1 MARYIKQHD
10 RHFLPWGKYT
20 GQKSR
25 SIKDICSGIAAF
37 PLDLP
42 RSNVMNSTMS
52 TARLTI
58 NLHALASN
66 WRALNAKTDVETGA
80 VVKADAY
87 GLGTGPV
94 SATLAEEG
102 VRKFFVAVAEEG
114 AAVRK
119 AIGPGPMVAVFSGHM
134 EGDTDLLRD
143 HDLTPLIN
151 SPEQFVRHHQAMP
164 DHAFGIQLDSGMNRL
179 GLEPTDW
186 AELRPK
192 AEPLKP
198 VVVMSHLAC
207 ADEPDHPMN
216 QQQLKTFRAMTDG
229 VTAPRSLAATGG
241 ILLGPEFHFD
251 FCRPGVGLY
260 GGMPFADAK
269 PVVTVDLPVIQVRAV
284 EVGETV
290 GYGNTWV
297 ARRPSRIATVAA
309 GYADGL
315 HRAIGGG
322 IDTFA
327 GDQPCPVVGRIS
339 MDLITVDVTDL
350 PQDPERLRILNGH
363 QTVDDLAEAAGTIG
377 YEILTSLGARYS
389 RGYVE

>member
-1 MARYIKQHD
+1 
-10 RHFLPWGKYT
+10 
-20 GQKSR
+20 
-25 SIKDICSGIAAF
+25 
-37 PLDLP
+37 
-42 RSNVMNSTMS
+42 MNSSMS

-66 WRALNAKTDVETGA
+66 WRALDTKTNVETGA

-87 GLGTGPV
+87 GLGAGPV
-94 SATLAEEG
+94 SDTLAEEG

-114 AAVRK
+114 AAVRE
-119 AIGPGPMVAVFSGHM
+119 AVGPGPMIGVFSGHM
-134 EGDTDLLRD
+134 EGDTELLRGN
-143 HDLTPLIN
+143 DLTPLLN
-151 SPEQFVRHHQAMP
+151 SPEQFLRHEQSLPSHS
-164 DHAFGIQLDSGMNRL
+164 FGIQLDSGMNRL
-179 GLEPTDW
+179 GFEPSDW
-186 AELRPK
+186 AELRTRV
-192 AEPLKP
+192 EDLNP

-207 ADEPDHPMN
+207 SDEPDHPMN
-216 QQQLKTFRAMTDG
+216 RQQLKTFRDMTDG
-229 VTAPRSLAATGG
+229 VSAQRSLAATGG
-241 ILLGPEFHFD
+241 LLLGPEFHFD

-260 GGMPFADAK
+260 GGLPFADAK
-269 PVVTVDLPVIQVRAV
+269 PVVTVDLPVIQVRELA
-284 EVGETV
+284 EGETV
-290 GYGNTWV
+290 GYGNSWT

-322 IDTFA
+322 IDAFA
-327 GDQPCPVVGRIS
+327 GGQPCPVVGRIS

-350 PQDPERLRILNGH
+350 PEDPERMRILNGH

>member
-1 MARYIKQHD
+1 
-10 RHFLPWGKYT
+10 
-20 GQKSR
+20 
-25 SIKDICSGIAAF
+25 
-37 PLDLP
+37 
-42 RSNVMNSTMS
+42 MNSTMS

-66 WRALNAKTDVETGA
+66 WQALNAKTDVETGA

-87 GLGTGPV
+87 GLGVGPV

-102 VRKFFVAVAEEG
+102 VRKFFVAAAEEG
-114 AAVRK
+114 VAVRQ
-119 AIGPGPMVAVFSGHM
+119 AVGPGPMIGVFSGHM

-151 SPEQFVRHHQAMP
+151 SPEQFVRHQQALP

-179 GLEPTDW
+179 GWEPADW
-186 AELRPK
+186 AELRHK
-192 AEPLKP
+192 VEALKP

-207 ADEPDHPMN
+207 SEEPDHPMN
-216 QQQLKTFRAMTDG
+216 RQQLKTFRELTDG
-229 VTAPRSLAATGG
+229 IDAPRSLAATGG
-241 ILLGPEFHFD
+241 MLLPPEFHFD
-251 FCRPGVGLY
+251 FCRPGIGLY
-260 GGMPFADAK
+260 GGLPFADAK
-269 PVVTVDLPVIQVRAV
+269 PVVTVDLPVIQVRPV
-284 EVGETV
+284 EVGESV
-290 GYGNTWV
+290 GYGNSWI

-322 IDTFA
+322 IDVFA
-327 GDQPCPVVGRIS
+327 GGKPCPLVGRIS

>member
-1 MARYIKQHD
+1 MHQA
-10 RHFLPWGKYT
+10 T
-20 GQKSR
+20 GHKLLTFPASLA
-25 SIKDICSGIAAF
+25 IIVAY

-42 RSNVMNSTMS
+42 QSNVMNKPMS

-58 NLHALASN
+58 NLQALASN
-66 WRALNAKTDVETGA
+66 WRALDAKTSVETGA

-87 GLGTGPV
+87 GLGAGPV
-94 SATLAEEG
+94 ANMLAEEG

-114 AAVRK
+114 AAVRE
-119 AIGPGPMVAVFSGHM
+119 AVGPGPLVCVFSGHM
-134 EGDTDLLRD
+134 EGDADLLRA

-151 SPEQFVRHHQAMP
+151 APEQFQRHLQALP

-179 GLEPTDW
+179 GLEPHDW
-186 AELRPK
+186 AEIRPK
-192 AEPLKP
+192 AEALNP

-207 ADEPDHPMN
+207 SDEPDHPMN
-216 QQQLKTFRAMTDG
+216 QQQLQTFRGTTDG
-229 VTAPRSLAATGG
+229 VNAPRSLAATGG
-241 ILLGPEFHFD
+241 TMLGSEFHFD
-251 FCRPGVGLY
+251 FCRPGIGIY
-260 GGMPFADAK
+260 GGLPFADAK
-269 PVVTVDLPVIQVRAV
+269 PVVTVDLPVIQVRDVA
-284 EVGETV
+284 VGETV
-290 GYGNTWV
+290 GYGNTWS
-297 ARRPSRIATVAA
+297 ARRPSKIATVTA

-350 PQDPERLRILNGH
+350 DYAPEKLRILNGH

-377 YEILTSLGARYS
+377 YEILTSMGSRYS